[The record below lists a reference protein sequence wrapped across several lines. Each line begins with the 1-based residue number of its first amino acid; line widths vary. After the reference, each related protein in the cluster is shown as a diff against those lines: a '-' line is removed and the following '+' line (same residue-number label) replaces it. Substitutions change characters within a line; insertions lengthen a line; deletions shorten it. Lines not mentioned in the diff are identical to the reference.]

1 MFLQKKKYPVICH
14 PSYEISLFAS
24 WPEPSCP
31 SNNIKTKTPSE
42 IMNNNIKFQAN
53 AAKKWVECARFH
65 CYNWEVKWYI
75 SYSEKLYK
83 EGDKKKKVYSFIF
96 FFNSVRKNV

>member
-1 MFLQKKKYPVICH
+1 
-14 PSYEISLFAS
+14 
-24 WPEPSCP
+24 
-31 SNNIKTKTPSE
+31 
-42 IMNNNIKFQAN
+42 MNNNIKFQAN

-96 FFNSVRKNV
+96 FLIQSEKMFKDSIIFVYSFNVLYSTQIFALSYLCQGVAAFHLPCQGPQNS